1 MGGLGINFGFLVA
14 QIVNFLIL
22 LIVLQKWV
30 YPRVLNMLE
39 QRRERI
45 RSSMEEAEEARRRA
59 ALAEE
64 EYQKRV
70 DEARREADSIIRRA
84 TEQAEQVRQDILAKA
99 NEEAREL
106 RQRAEEDIATQRAQA
121 LIGMREQVADLAVL
135 AASRVIGRSLG
146 EDGHRQL
153 VQDFLAQ
160 EFK

>member
-1 MGGLGINFGFLVA
+1 LGGLGINFGFLVA

-84 TEQAEQVRQDILAKA
+84 TEQAEQVRQDILAKGK
-99 NEEAREL
+99 RGGS
-106 RQRAEEDIATQRAQA
+106 RAPSTSGRGYRNPA
-121 LIGMREQVADLAVL
+121 GPGADWDE
-135 AASRVIGRSLG
+135 GTG
-146 EDGHRQL
+146 C
-153 VQDFLAQ
+153 
-160 EFK
+160 

>member
-45 RSSMEEAEEARRRA
+45 KASMEEAAEAERKA

-64 EYQKRV
+64 EYQKRI

-99 NEEAREL
+99 HEEAREL
-106 RQRAEEDIATQRAQA
+106 RQRAEDEIAAQRVQA
-121 LIGMREQVADLAVL
+121 LIGMREQVADLAIL
-135 AASRVIGRSLG
+135 AASKVIGHSLD

-153 VQDFLAQ
+153 VRNFLA
-160 EFK
+160 EELK